1 MNRWIMITNP
11 SSPCKTYVQYDFR
24 EHLRAKSI
32 FTTIYRNQDSDNY
45 TVTPY
50 TSWYSIHDKR
60 KDIWYHLDSDRGT
73 TTSQS
78 KLICCTM
85 VVYLPLPSWTK
96 ILAESRMKGCWHD
109 SENSIHWY
117 SEANWINVGR
127 KKKHPPSH
135 HHKKVLWLPFPVDAW
150 FVYCCFTHIF
160 VCLLVRNLCLRSLGY
175 KLWNDQLQSDLRV
188 DGSRHI
194 ITIQKK
200 WMVE

>member
-127 KKKHPPSH
+127 EKNIPQVITIKRCYGYHSQSMLGLYIA
-135 HHKKVLWLPFPVDAW
+135 VLPTFL
-150 FVYCCFTHIF
+150 FVCWSEIF
-160 VCLLVRNLCLRSLGY
+160 VCGPLDTSYGVISY
-175 KLWNDQLQSDLRV
+175 SQTWE
-188 DGSRHI
+188 
-194 ITIQKK
+194 
-200 WMVE
+200 WMGQDIS